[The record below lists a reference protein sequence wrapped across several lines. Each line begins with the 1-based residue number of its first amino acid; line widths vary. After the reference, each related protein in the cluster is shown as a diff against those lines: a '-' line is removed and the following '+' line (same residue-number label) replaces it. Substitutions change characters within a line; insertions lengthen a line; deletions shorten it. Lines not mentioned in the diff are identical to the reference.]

1 MRDQELG
8 EPLGRAGQ
16 ALRGVQRRRQLD
28 VCVFD
33 DRGEK
38 AVHWGVNK

>member
-16 ALRGVQRRRQLD
+16 ARRGVQRKQLD
-28 VCVFD
+28 VYVFD
-33 DRGEK
+33 DRGKE
-38 AVHWGVNK
+38 AVNRGVNK